1 MDKENRRRFSRV
13 SFKSGATL
21 SLPDNGEC
29 AVEILDLSLNGA
41 LVKPAA
47 SVYIEIG
54 SQCTLRLPLDGNGL
68 AISMGT
74 TVVHHGAD
82 FYGLVCRDI
91 DIDSITNLRRLV
103 ALNLGDEELSE
114 REFAQLVHA

>member
-1 MDKENRRRFSRV
+1 MAKENRRRFSRV

-21 SLPDNGEC
+21 SLPDDGQC

-41 LVKPAA
+41 LVQPTAP
-47 SVYIEIG
+47 VYIEIG
-54 SQCTLRLPLDGNGL
+54 SQCTLHLVLDESGTT
-68 AISMGT
+68 ISMGT
-74 TVVHHGAD
+74 TVVHHGAGY
-82 FYGLVCRDI
+82 YGLVCRDI
-91 DIDSITNLRRLV
+91 DLDSITNLRRLV